1 MNLDYLLKHPDLFPA
16 VIGVT
21 QLQFEALLVLF
32 DRGYCKCWYRKAWS
46 IDRVRAIGAGRKSVL
61 QTVRERLFF
70 ILFYYKTYPTFRL
83 ASVLFGVDKET
94 IHRWK
99 VFLEE
104 VLWMTLGYQLSLPKK
119 KVRTMSGMIEIC
131 PDLQDFLVDA
141 TERPIQRPKDNQ
153 EFFYSGKKKR
163 HTIKNQIMINPYT
176 KKILAISKTVE
187 GKRHDK
193 QLCADDGIVLRAPPG
208 ATGGG
213 DSGYEGTRELNPL
226 IRIVLPFKKPKKR
239 ELTPAQK
246 DTNRVFSSVR
256 VRVEHVIGALK
267 KFDVLA
273 ERYRGR
279 DPINDPSFKNITALY
294 NFTKSTTL

>member
-16 VIGVT
+16 VIGIT
-21 QLQFEALLVLF
+21 QIKFEELLVLF

-46 IDRVRAIGAGRKSVL
+46 IDRVRAVGGGAKSKL
-61 QTVRERLFF
+61 QTIREKLFF

-83 ASVLFGVDKET
+83 ASVIFSVDKET

-99 VFLEE
+99 VFLEV
-104 VLWMTLGYQLSLPKK
+104 VLWMTLGHQLNLPTK
-119 KVRTMSGMIEIC
+119 KVRTMTGMLEIC
-131 PDLQDFLVDA
+131 PDLQEFIIDA
-141 TERPIQRPKDNQ
+141 TERSIQRPQENQ
-153 EFFYSGKKKR
+153 EFYYSGKRKK
-163 HTIKNQIMINPYT
+163 HTIKNQVLIQPHT
-176 KKILAISKTVE
+176 KKILALSKTVE

-213 DSGYEGTRELNPL
+213 DCGYEGIRELNPL
-226 IRIVLPFKKPKKR
+226 IHIVLPFKKPKHK

-246 DTNRVFSSVR
+246 ETNRVIASIR

-267 KFDVLA
+267 HFDILA
-273 ERYRGR
+273 ERYRNR
-279 DPINDPSFKNITALY
+279 LTTADLPFRNIAALY
-294 NFTKSTTL
+294 NFTRQVTS

>member
-1 MNLDYLLKHPDLFPA
+1 MNLNYLLKHPDLFPA
-16 VIGVT
+16 VIGLT
-21 QLQFEALLVLF
+21 QVQFEALLVLF
-32 DRGYCKCWYRKAWS
+32 ERAYLKCWYQKAWS
-46 IDRVRAIGAGRKSVL
+46 MSRLRAVGGGRKPKLV
-61 QTVRERLFF
+61 TTRERLFF

-83 ASVLFGVDKET
+83 ASVLFCVDKET
-94 IHRWK
+94 THRWK

-104 VLWMTLGYQLSLPKK
+104 VLWMALGHQLSLPKK
-119 KVRTMSGMIEIC
+119 KIKTMAGMIEVC
-131 PDLQDFLVDA
+131 PDLQEFLMDA
-141 TERPIQRPKDNQ
+141 TERPIQRPQDNQ

-163 HTIKNQIMINPYT
+163 HTIKNQLLVSPHT

-193 QLCADDGIVLRAPPG
+193 QLCDDDGMILRAPPG

-213 DSGYEGTRELNPL
+213 DCGYIGIHELNPL
-226 IRIVLPFKKPKKR
+226 IKIVLPFKKLRKK
-239 ELTPAQK
+239 ELTTAQRE
-246 DTNRVFSSVR
+246 TNRVFSSVR

-279 DPINDPSFKNITALY
+279 NPIQDPSFKNIAALY
-294 NFTKSTTL
+294 NFTRCPAY